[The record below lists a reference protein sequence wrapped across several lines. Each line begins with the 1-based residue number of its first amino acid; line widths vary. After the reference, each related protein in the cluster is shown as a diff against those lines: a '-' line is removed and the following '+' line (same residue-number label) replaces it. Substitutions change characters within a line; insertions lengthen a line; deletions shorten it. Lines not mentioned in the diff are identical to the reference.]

1 MEEEILKEMPAVRL
15 HFLHIRPGQE
25 KYVELLKPLMM
36 IETHMTFEERIRLFE
51 VAMSQPKGFVG
62 CEIGSFLGA
71 STSFLAAA
79 ARERE
84 GHVHA
89 VDTWHND
96 AMPDQTPRDTWQA
109 FLANTDAYRPW
120 ITPHRGVSLDVK
132 GEIPPLDFLF
142 IDGDHSYEGVLGDLK
157 AFVPKLKPG
166 GTLVLHDYDYESVK
180 TALTDYLRD
189 RPIQDLGCTHSLKV
203 VVPQ

>member
-1 MEEEILKEMPAVRL
+1 MEDEILKEMPAVRL

-25 KYVELLKPLMM
+25 MFVELLKPLMM

-79 ARERE
+79 AQQRE

-89 VDTWHND
+89 VDTWQND
-96 AMPDQTPRDTWQA
+96 AMPDQTPRDTWQT
-109 FLANTDAYRPW
+109 FLANTEPFRTW
-120 ITPHRGVSLDVK
+120 ITPHRGHSLDVK
-132 GEIPPLDFLF
+132 SAIPPLDFLF

-180 TALTDYLRD
+180 SALGDYLGD

-203 VVPQ
+203 VVLQ